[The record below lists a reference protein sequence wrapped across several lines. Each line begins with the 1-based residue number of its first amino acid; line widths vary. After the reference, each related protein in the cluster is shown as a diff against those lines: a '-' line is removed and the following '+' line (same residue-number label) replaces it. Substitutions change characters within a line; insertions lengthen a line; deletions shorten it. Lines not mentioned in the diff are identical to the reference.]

1 MGMKEERGEEKGGV
15 GKEGEG
21 GKERRGRGWG
31 EEGRGGEGRRE
42 ETEGVMM
49 RQKGCWHEYARSMVY
64 VRVYMQECP
73 SALCMYC
80 MYVFINVC
88 TSTHPA
94 LPFPRMK
101 AE

>member
-31 EEGRGGEGRRE
+31 EDGRGGEGRRE

-49 RQKGCWHEYARSMVY
+49 RQKGCWHEYACSMVH
-64 VRVYMQECP
+64 VRVTCKNVQAHC
-73 SALCMYC
+73 AC
-80 MYVFINVC
+80 MYVCI
-88 TSTHPA
+88 H
-94 LPFPRMK
+94 
-101 AE
+101 